1 MALNL
6 FSLPAS
12 VRRYID
18 DWFERHNPPSFD
30 RIKLHN
36 RRLYILPTRFG
47 YLFAVMLVMLFL
59 AAINYQNS
67 MGFVLTFMLT
77 ALAIVSLWQTHQNIL
92 GLDVN
97 LQIPKPV
104 FAGERCELNFEISH
118 SSNLSRYAIGI
129 QYADQTPVYLT
140 IEPNSHAKAVIKVPS
155 TKRGQFKPKGLTV
168 FTRYPTGLLHAWG
181 WLKFDIPIVI
191 YPKPLASSALQH
203 NRLEQRDGGATIH
216 IIDGDD
222 FAGLREHREGESLRH
237 VSWKAYAQGKGLLTK
252 TFQGDALP
260 SLWIDWFQLKHD
272 SIESKLSEMTA
283 LVLLAN
289 ANNQKYGVKLPNI
302 TIEKQLGAA
311 HKKACLLAITTFKLV
326 DFEQYFEPNP
336 NHESNTN
343 TNASSK

>member
-6 FSLPAS
+6 FSLPAP
-12 VRRYID
+12 VRRYINN
-18 DWFERHNPPSFD
+18 WFVRHNPPSYD
-30 RIKLHN
+30 PIKLHN

-77 ALAIVSLWQTHQNIL
+77 ALAIISLWQTHQNIL
-92 GLDVN
+92 GLNVN

-104 FAGERCELNFEISH
+104 FAGERCDLNFEISH
-118 SSNLSRYAIGI
+118 NSNLSRYAIGI

-140 IEPNSHAKAVIKVPS
+140 IKPDSYSKAVIKVPS
-155 TKRGQFKPKGLTV
+155 TQRGQFKPKGLTV

-191 YPKPLASSALQH
+191 YPKPLASLGLQH
-203 NRLEQRDGGATIH
+203 NRFEQQDGRATIH
-216 IIDGDD
+216 TIDGDD

-260 SLWIDWFQLKHD
+260 SLWIDWFQLSND

-302 TIEKQLGAA
+302 TIEKQLGTV
-311 HKKACLLAITTFKLV
+311 HKQACLLAITTFKQV
-326 DFEQYFEPNP
+326 DFGQDFDPN
-336 NHESNTN
+336 SNN
-343 TNASSK
+343 DSKTNASSE